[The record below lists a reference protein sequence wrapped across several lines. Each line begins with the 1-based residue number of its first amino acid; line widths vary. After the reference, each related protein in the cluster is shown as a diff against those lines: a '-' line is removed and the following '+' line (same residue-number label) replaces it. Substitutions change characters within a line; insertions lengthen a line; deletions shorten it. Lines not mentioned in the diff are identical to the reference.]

1 VSYKLRNSI
10 ALGILLF
17 LILAVGTYIRAF
29 HLPKKVKALEA
40 QVLKIDEELQ
50 NTPNL
55 VNQFNDLSAILTDTQ
70 KRWESRNKD
79 IPPADISSQSYAYF
93 SRLIDLSGE
102 VKLNMVYTGTTMLG
116 NYGYNTYGLRGEAV
130 FDNLYRFIWY
140 LENDRRL
147 YKIQSL
153 TLKGIEV
160 APSIEYELGQVLV
173 TFDMTVHAY
182 FSSVSELSSS
192 LGERSLTPNTLNVDP
207 FTPVIAAGLPPNA
220 HDLVEVERSE
230 LKAVIPGKA
239 FVLDQG
245 NTIRTINEG
254 DEVYLG
260 YVTRVD
266 PEGGRVECTLNKGGI
281 IEKVEMKIRYGPQ
294 ANVNGQTKR

>member
-29 HLPKKVKALEA
+29 NLPKKITALEKEI
-40 QVLKIDEELQ
+40 QKIDEELQ

-55 VNQFNDLSAILTDTQ
+55 VNQFNDLSAVLTDTQ
-70 KRWESRNKD
+70 KRWDGRNKD
-79 IPPADISSQSYAYF
+79 IPPVDITAQSYAYF
-93 SRLIDLSGE
+93 SHLIDLSGE
-102 VKLNMVYTGTTMLG
+102 VKLDMVYTGTTSQT
-116 NYGYNTYGLRGEAV
+116 NYGFNTYVLKGEAP

-147 YKIQSL
+147 YKVQTIA
-153 TLKGIEV
+153 LKGLEV
-160 APSIEYELGQVLV
+160 APTDQEEGKVLV
-173 TFDMTVHAY
+173 TFDMTVQAF

-192 LGERSLTPNTLNVDP
+192 LGERQRLPNVLTADP
-207 FTPVIAAGLPPNA
+207 FEPVISAGLPPNI
-220 HDLVEVERSE
+220 DGLVEIERSD

-239 FVLDQG
+239 FVLDQN
-245 NTIRTINEG
+245 NTIRTMHEG

-260 YVTRVD
+260 YVTRIVPD
-266 PEGGRVECTLNKGGI
+266 EGRLECTLNKGGI
-281 IEKVEMKIRYGPQ
+281 IEKVELKIRYGPQ
-294 ANVNGQTKR
+294 QTAKSK

>member
-1 VSYKLRNSI
+1 MSYKLRNSI
-10 ALGILLF
+10 ALGILMF

-29 HLPKKVKALEA
+29 NLPKKLSALETEIA
-40 QVLKIDEELQ
+40 KIDEELQ

-55 VNQFNDLSAILTDTQ
+55 VNQFNDLSAVLTDTQ
-70 KRWESRNKD
+70 KRWDSRNKD
-79 IPPADISSQSYAYF
+79 IPPVDITGQSYAYF

-102 VKLNMVYTGTTMLG
+102 VKLDMVYTGTTSFG
-116 NYGYNTYGLRGEAV
+116 TYGFNTYVLKGEAP

-147 YKIQSL
+147 YKVHTIA
-153 TLKGIEV
+153 LKGLEV
-160 APSIEYELGQVLV
+160 SPGDKMEPLVLV

-192 LGERSLTPNTLNVDP
+192 LGERQRIPNMLTSDP
-207 FTPVIAAGLPPNA
+207 FNPVISAGLPPNV
-220 HDLVEVERSE
+220 HDLVEIERSD

-239 FVLDQG
+239 FVLDQT
-245 NTIRTINEG
+245 NAIRTMHEG

-260 YVTRVD
+260 YVTRID
-266 PEGGRVECTLNKGGI
+266 PEEGRLECTLNKGGI
-281 IEKVEMKIRYGPQ
+281 IEKVDLKIRYGPQ
-294 ANVNGQTKR
+294 QKGQTK

>member
-1 VSYKLRNSI
+1 MSYKLRNSI

-29 HLPKKVKALEA
+29 NLPKKISALETEIS
-40 QVLKIDEELQ
+40 KIDEELQ

-55 VNQFNDLSAILTDTQ
+55 VNQFNDLSAVLTDTQ

-79 IPPADISSQSYAYF
+79 IPPVDITGQSYAYF

-102 VKLNMVYTGTTMLG
+102 VKLDMAYTGGTAFG
-116 NYGYNTYGLRGEAV
+116 SYGYNTYVLKGEAP

-147 YKIQSL
+147 YKVHTL
-153 TLKGIEV
+153 TLKGLEV
-160 APSIEYELGQVLV
+160 ATTEKQEGGVLV

-192 LGERSLTPNTLNVDP
+192 LGERQRVPNSLNIDP
-207 FTPVIAAGLPPNA
+207 FAPVISAGLPPNI
-220 HDLVEVERSE
+220 HDLVEIERSE

-239 FVLDQG
+239 FVLDQT
-245 NTIRTINEG
+245 NAIQTMNEG

-260 YVTRVD
+260 YVTRID
-266 PEGGRVECTLNKGGI
+266 PEGGRLECTLNKGGI
-281 IEKVEMKIRYGPQ
+281 IEKVELKIRYGPQ
-294 ANVNGQTKR
+294 QQKAQTK

>member
-29 HLPKKVKALEA
+29 NLPKKITALEKEI
-40 QVLKIDEELQ
+40 QKIDEELQ

-55 VNQFNDLSAILTDTQ
+55 VNQFNDLSAVLTDTQ
-70 KRWESRNKD
+70 KRWEGRNKD
-79 IPPADISSQSYAYF
+79 IPPVDITAQSYAYF
-93 SRLIDLSGE
+93 SHLIDLSGE
-102 VKLNMVYTGTTMLG
+102 VKLDMVYTGTTSQT
-116 NYGYNTYGLRGEAV
+116 NYGFNTYVLKGEAP

-147 YKIQSL
+147 YKVQTIA
-153 TLKGIEV
+153 LKGLEV
-160 APSIEYELGQVLV
+160 APTDQEEGKVLV
-173 TFDMTVHAY
+173 TFDMTVQAF

-192 LGERSLTPNTLNVDP
+192 LGERQRLPNVLTADP
-207 FTPVIAAGLPPNA
+207 FEPVISAGLPPNI
-220 HDLVEVERSE
+220 DGLVEIERSD

-239 FVLDQG
+239 FVLDQN
-245 NTIRTINEG
+245 NTIRTMHEG

-260 YVTRVD
+260 YVTRIVPD
-266 PEGGRVECTLNKGGI
+266 EGRLECTLNKGGI
-281 IEKVEMKIRYGPQ
+281 IEKVELKIRYGPQ
-294 ANVNGQTKR
+294 QTAKSK